1 MTFRSTPVLAAI
13 ALMAATAGPTAVAF
27 ASADSGKIAP
37 YTVLETGR
45 SYVRLQDAVNAIGNG
60 KGTIRFAAMRF
71 ADCAVQKGGEITYQ
85 ASVAGQSVL
94 EGVECDDKA
103 ALVLAG
109 RSARIEGMVFADM
122 RVDDKN
128 GAGIRLERGNLTV
141 VQSWF
146 RDSEQ
151 GILANNDP
159 DASIVIDKSTFTR
172 LGTCEGSGCAHSI
185 YIGDYGS
192 LTVTRSRFE
201 KGTGGHYVKYR
212 GANVTILDCSF
223 DDSGGFETNYM
234 IDLPNGSTGRIAGNV
249 FAQGMSK
256 DNRSGF
262 IVVGANDA
270 RHSSDGL
277 VIEDN
282 DARLAPKADWSSNF
296 IADFTGEKL
305 VSRRNELGEGL
316 KPYARYNR

>member
-1 MTFRSTPVLAAI
+1 MTFDLVRPLALAAT
-13 ALMAATAGPTAVAF
+13 LAASLLAP
-27 ASADSGKIAP
+27 ASAADKPLAP
-37 YTVLETGR
+37 YTVVESGR
-45 SYVRLQDAVNAIGNG
+45 SYVRLQDAVDAIGNG
-60 KGTIRFAAMRF
+60 KGTIRFASMRF
-71 ADCAVQKGGEITYQ
+71 ADCAAQKGGDITYQ
-85 ASVAGQSVL
+85 AAVPGEAVL
-94 EGVECDDKA
+94 EGVTCNEKA
-103 ALVLAG
+103 ALVLGG
-109 RSARIEGMVFADM
+109 RNARIEGMVFAEM

-141 VQSWF
+141 VQTWF

-151 GILANNDP
+151 GILTHDDP
-159 DASIVIDKSTFTR
+159 SSAIVIDKSTFTR

-185 YIGDYGS
+185 YIGNYGS

-201 KGTGGHYVKYR
+201 KGAGGHYVKHR
-212 GANVTILDCSF
+212 GARVSITDCSF
-223 DDSGGFETNYM
+223 DDSGGYETNYM
-234 IDLPNGSTGRIAGNV
+234 IDLPNGSTGRIADNW
-249 FAQGMSK
+249 FEQGMSK

-282 DARLAPKADWSSNF
+282 QARLAPKADWSSNF
-296 IADFTGEKL
+296 VADFTGQKL
-305 VSRRNELGEGL
+305 VMRRNSLGEGL

>member
-1 MTFRSTPVLAAI
+1 MTLRPVRPLAAL
-13 ALMAATAGPTAVAF
+13 ALLACASWPVAF
-27 ASADSGKIAP
+27 ATAKSANTVAP
-37 YTVLETGR
+37 YTVVESGR
-45 SYVRLQDAVNAIGNG
+45 SYVRLQDAVDAIGNG
-60 KGTIRFAAMRF
+60 KGTIRFASMRF
-71 ADCAVQKGGEITYQ
+71 ADCAVQKGGDITYQ
-85 ASVAGQSVL
+85 AAVPGEAVL

-109 RSARIEGMVFADM
+109 RSARIEGMVFAEM

-141 VQSWF
+141 LQSWF

-159 DASIVIDKSTFTR
+159 GSSIVIDKSTFTR

-192 LTVTRSRFE
+192 LTVTHSRFE
-201 KGTGGHYVKYR
+201 KGTGGHYVKHR
-212 GANVTILDCSF
+212 GAQVSITDSSF
-223 DDSGGFETNYM
+223 DDSGGYETNYM
-234 IDLPNGSTGRIAGNV
+234 IDLPNGSTGRIAGNW

-256 DNRSGF
+256 DNKSGF
-262 IVVGANDA
+262 IVVGANDTS
-270 RHSSDGL
+270 HSSDGL

-282 DARLAPKADWSSNF
+282 QARLAPMADWSSNF
-296 IADFTGEKL
+296 VADFTGQKL
-305 VSRRNELGEGL
+305 VMRRNTLGEGL
-316 KPYARYNR
+316 KPYARYNH

>member
-1 MTFRSTPVLAAI
+1 MNLRLSRSLVLTAA
-13 ALMAATAGPTAVAF
+13 LT
-27 ASADSGKIAP
+27 ASALAPALAKEQPPAP
-37 YTVLETGR
+37 YTVVESGK

-60 KGTIRFAAMRF
+60 KGTIRFASMRF
-71 ADCAVQKGGEITYQ
+71 ADCAVQKGGDITYQ
-85 ASVAGQSVL
+85 AAVPGEAVL
-94 EGVECDDKA
+94 EGVTCDEKA

-109 RSARIEGMVFADM
+109 RSARIEGMVFAEL

-159 DASIVIDKSTFTR
+159 AGSIVIDKSTFTR

-201 KGTGGHYVKYR
+201 KGTGGHYVKHR
-212 GANVTILDCSF
+212 GARVSITDSSF
-223 DDSGGFETNYM
+223 DDSGGTETNYM
-234 IDLPNGSTGRIAGNV
+234 IDLPNGSTGRIAGNW

-256 DNRSGF
+256 DNKSGF
-262 IVVGANDA
+262 IVVGANDT

-282 DARLAPKADWSSNF
+282 QARLAPKADWSSNF
-296 IADFTGEKL
+296 VANFTGEKL
-305 VSRRNELGEGL
+305 VMRHNTLGEGL
-316 KPYARYNR
+316 KPYARYYH

>member
-1 MTFRSTPVLAAI
+1 MNLRLSRSLVLTAALAASVLAP
-13 ALMAATAGPTAVAF
+13 ALANEQSP
-27 ASADSGKIAP
+27 AP
-37 YTVLETGR
+37 YTVVESGK

-60 KGTIRFAAMRF
+60 KGTIRFASMRF
-71 ADCAVQKGGEITYQ
+71 ADCAVQKGGDITYQ
-85 ASVAGQSVL
+85 AAVPGEAVL
-94 EGVECDDKA
+94 EGVTCDEKA

-109 RSARIEGMVFADM
+109 RSARIEGMVFAEL

-159 DASIVIDKSTFTR
+159 TGSIVIDKSTFTR

-192 LTVTRSRFE
+192 LTVTHSRFE
-201 KGTGGHYVKYR
+201 KGTGGHYVKHR
-212 GANVTILDCSF
+212 GARVSITDSSF
-223 DDSGGFETNYM
+223 DDSGGAETNYM
-234 IDLPNGSTGRIAGNV
+234 IDLPNGSTGRIAGNW

-256 DNRSGF
+256 DNKSGF
-262 IVVGANDA
+262 IVVGANDSS
-270 RHSSDGL
+270 HSSDGL

-282 DARLAPKADWSSNF
+282 QARLAPKADWSSNF
-296 IADFTGEKL
+296 VADFTGEKL
-305 VSRRNELGEGL
+305 VMRRNTLGEGL
-316 KPYARYNR
+316 KPYARYYR

>member
-1 MTFRSTPVLAAI
+1 MTLRPLRPLAAL
-13 ALMAATAGPTAVAF
+13 ALLACASWPAALVTARDTGAV
-27 ASADSGKIAP
+27 AP
-37 YTVLETGR
+37 YTVVETGR
-45 SYVRLQDAVNAIGNG
+45 NYVRLQDAVDAIGNG
-60 KGTIRFAAMRF
+60 KGTIRFASMRF
-71 ADCAVQKGGEITYQ
+71 ADCAVQKGGDITYQ
-85 ASVAGQSVL
+85 AAVPGEAVL

-109 RSARIEGMVFADM
+109 RSARIEGMVFAEM

-141 VQSWF
+141 LQSWF

-159 DASIVIDKSTFTR
+159 GSSIVIDKSTFTR

-201 KGTGGHYVKYR
+201 KGTGGHYVKHR
-212 GANVTILDCSF
+212 GAQVSITDSSF
-223 DDSGGFETNYM
+223 DDSGGYETNYM
-234 IDLPNGSTGRIAGNV
+234 IDLPNGSTGRIAGNW

-256 DNRSGF
+256 DNKSGF
-262 IVVGANDA
+262 IVVGANDTS
-270 RHSSDGL
+270 HSSDGL

-282 DARLAPKADWSSNF
+282 QARLAPKADWSSNF
-296 IADFTGEKL
+296 VADFTGQKL
-305 VSRRNELGEGL
+305 VMRRNTLGEGL